1 MNIEIGLLTLERK
14 WYQRVL
20 GDLITK
26 NYRDVVNQKHKHF
39 FFNIIFR
46 ESTLYAVGMVFTKI
60 VLQMTVDK

>member
-20 GDLITK
+20 GDMITK

-39 FFNIIFR
+39 FQYHLQR
-46 ESTLYAVGMVFTKI
+46 EYFVRSRYGFYQNSFAN
-60 VLQMTVDK
+60 DR